1 MASTSKITI
10 CTNALIQL
18 GSQPIS
24 SFDDGSDNALLCSNL
39 WEQTRDGVLRAHP
52 WNCAIKR
59 VSLAPSAVVP
69 VYGFSFAFDFPPEML
84 RLLEVDTLGNY
95 KVEGRQILAD
105 ENPILIKYVF
115 RNEDVPSY
123 DALLVEALTAAM
135 KAALAYPITK
145 STTKESETLALY
157 LVRLRLARSVDAQED
172 TPDAIGDSQL
182 LSARRRSGG
191 VPPTG

>member
-1 MASTSKITI
+1 MAHNSEVTI
-10 CTNALIQL
+10 CTNALLQL

-24 SFDDGSDNALLCSNL
+24 SFDENTDSARLCSNL

-52 WNCAIKR
+52 WNCAVRR

-69 VYGFSFAFDFPPEML
+69 VYGFSFAFDFPPDML
-84 RLLEVDTLGNY
+84 RLLEADTLGNY

-105 ENPILIKYVF
+105 ENPLLIKYIYM
-115 RNEDVPSY
+115 NEDVPSY

-145 STTKESETLALY
+145 STTKERETLDLY
-157 LVRLRLARSVDAQED
+157 LERLRLARTVDAQED
-172 TPDAIGDSQL
+172 TSDAIGTSQL
-182 LSARRRSGG
+182 LGARRRSGG
-191 VPPTG
+191 SVPGV